1 MDNCLLERAKE
12 LFGKVEFASVGL
24 DALADLMEAAGDEVT
39 GTDGFID
46 SLGRLLRIVARDLMN
61 SASEGYLLKNPA
73 NPPRYDSPK
82 ESA

>member
-1 MDNCLLERAKE
+1 MDNCPVKRAQE
-12 LFGKVEFASVGL
+12 LFMQVESASVGL
-24 DALADLMEAAGDEVT
+24 DALADLMHAAGDEVT

-61 SASEGYLLKNPA
+61 SASEGYSLKNPA
-73 NPPRYDSPK
+73 NPTPPRSPK